1 MHNSVIETGVRTLR
15 VVAISCV
22 VNLLLPSIQT
32 GNFTQFR
39 CELRCWCTSIWSC
52 NPLRTA
58 SDAQD
63 YRSFFGARWNESFVV
78 RVDFV
83 RIHAD
88 RTVVRFVVRIDQSL
102 QHVAYKHLVSNGY
115 LNANIFNRFRLRQ
128 TGVVGTTDCCSF
140 ATRVDVVPELYDV
153 FRSAL
158 AKCRYGRCWIP
169 AIEVSI
175 VTCKVVI
182 DEALFLHAVRRS
194 DADVPLSNAK
204 LIGRTT
210 VSSYLYAPSV
220 VCFDNAEH
228 PSPHRVN
235 YGRYEHRQH

>member
-1 MHNSVIETGVRTLR
+1 MV
-15 VVAISCV
+15 
-22 VNLLLPSIQT
+22 
-32 GNFTQFR
+32 
-39 CELRCWCTSIWSC
+39 WCTSIWSC

-58 SDAQD
+58 SDAQH

-102 QHVAYKHLVSNGY
+102 QHVAYKRLVSNGY

-158 AKCRYGRCWIP
+158 
-169 AIEVSI
+169 
-175 VTCKVVI
+175 VI

-194 DADVPLSNAK
+194 DADIPLSNAK

-228 PSPHRVN
+228 PTSHRVN